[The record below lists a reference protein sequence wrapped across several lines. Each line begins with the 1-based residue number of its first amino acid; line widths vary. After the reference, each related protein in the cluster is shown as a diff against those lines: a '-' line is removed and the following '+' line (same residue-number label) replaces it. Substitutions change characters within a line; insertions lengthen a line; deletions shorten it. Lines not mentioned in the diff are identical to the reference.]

1 MSSALLSNLEPRHEL
16 QTSLSVPCDKILDT
30 EYSLYMY
37 PYQYPLD
44 VAIIFLIKVTKYNI
58 YIYITNK

>member
-16 QTSLSVPCDKILDT
+16 QTSLSVPCDRILDT

-44 VAIIFLIKVTKYNI
+44 VAIIF
-58 YIYITNK
+58 